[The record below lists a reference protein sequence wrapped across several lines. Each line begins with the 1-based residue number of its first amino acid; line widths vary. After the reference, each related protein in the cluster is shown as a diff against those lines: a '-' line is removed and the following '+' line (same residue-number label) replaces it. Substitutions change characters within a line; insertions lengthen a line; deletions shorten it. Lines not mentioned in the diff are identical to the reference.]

1 MKLTIVSFFHY
12 VIWTGFSIVL
22 FLSKRD
28 KMHYKILLFFVFLY
42 VAYTIAH
49 VMMHSRK
56 QAITLTA
63 CNSLFFFSIKMMLL
77 SD

>member
-1 MKLTIVSFFHY
+1 MKLTLVSFFHY
-12 VIWTGFSIVL
+12 AIWAGFSIVL

-28 KMHYKILLFFVFLY
+28 KVHYKILLFFVFLY

-49 VMMHSRK
+49 IMMRSRK

-63 CNSLFFFSIKMMLL
+63 CNSLFFFLIKMILF